1 MVQSMV
7 DRRAVLMVDQM
18 VDQMVA
24 WMVDIMA
31 VC

>member
-24 WMVDIMA
+24 WMDGIMA

>member
-7 DRRAVLMVDQM
+7 DRRAVLKVDQM

-24 WMVDIMA
+24 WMDGIMA

>member
-18 VDQMVA
+18 VDQTVA
-24 WMVDIMA
+24 WMDDIMA